1 MADFAHDYTTKE
13 IEKLERRIHVVY
25 KEAEAD
31 INRKLKDFEDKFAA
45 KEQIH
50 LQELKNGEIT
60 QEQYDNWRKGQE
72 FQQKQWQSKRNSAIN
87 SVQNANQVAVAM
99 VNGET
104 PNIFAVNANYMAFG
118 IERDAG
124 IDFGFGVYDANSV
137 ANLIKN
143 DPQILP
149 KWKINEPKDY
159 TWSKKKVNNAVTQG
173 IIQGESL
180 DKVVKRL
187 TDKLVTGNENKMK
200 TFARTA
206 MTGAQNAGRQQSMKD
221 AENLGIELEKEW
233 MATLDSHT
241 RDSHADIDGERVPV
255 DSKFSNGLQYPG
267 EAGGA
272 PAEVYNCRCT
282 MVTNVKKYPSI
293 YSRRDNETGKIVN
306 KLGPDTVENLT
317 YNDWKMTKG
326 ITQTAKMIDER
337 DKVTKTLQEVA
348 GMGHGTV
355 DGGLP
360 FKYKSFDSAFRKVVG
375 DTKEVIEENGL
386 VLSRKEQ
393 FVLRTKMA
401 DKTADALR
409 FTNISPPEHFV
420 EDYNVI
426 TKELESRGFKTI
438 RVKNTMGDH
447 DVPYRGVNTLVQ
459 TPSGYVIGMQYHTP
473 QSIDI
478 KESVNHKIYEEVRKL
493 DKNDPRVDELN
504 KKMIDNMNS
513 IVSPPN
519 IETIK
524 KVNYDTNRTKNVTKF
539 GSYW

>member
-1 MADFAHDYTTKE
+1 MADIAHDYTTKE
-13 IEKLERRIHVVY
+13 IEKLERRIHAVY

-31 INRKLKDFEDKFAA
+31 INRKLKDFEDKFAT

-72 FQQKQWQSKRNSAIN
+72 FQQKQWQSKRDSVIN
-87 SVQNANQVAVAM
+87 SVQNANQVAIAM

-137 ANLIKN
+137 TNLIKN
-143 DPQILP
+143 NPQILP
-149 KWKINEPKDY
+149 KWKIDEPKDY
-159 TWSKKKVNNAVTQG
+159 TWSKKKVNNTVTQG

-180 DKVVKRL
+180 DKIAKRL

-221 AENLGIELEKEW
+221 AENLGIELEKQW

-241 RDSHADIDGERVPV
+241 RDSHADIDGETVPV
-255 DSKFSNGLQYPG
+255 NSKFSNGLEYPG

-282 MVTNVKKYPSI
+282 MVSDIKKYPSV
-293 YSRRDNETGKIVN
+293 YSRRDNETGKVVN

-386 VLSRKEQ
+386 VLNRKEQ
-393 FVLRTKMA
+393 FALRTKMA

-420 EDYNVI
+420 EDYNTI

-459 TPSGYVIGMQYHTP
+459 TPSGYVIEMQYHTP

-524 KVNYDTNRTKNVTKF
+524 KVNYDTDRTKNVTKF

>member
-13 IEKLERRIHVVY
+13 IEKLERRIHAVY
-25 KEAEAD
+25 KEAEHE
-31 INRKLKDFEDKFAA
+31 INRKLEDFEKRYEA
-45 KEQIH
+45 KDRIH
-50 LQELKNGEIT
+50 LEEYKDGKITKQEL
-60 QEQYDNWRKGQE
+60 DNWRKGQE
-72 FQQKQWQSKRNSAIN
+72 FQRQQWNAKRDSIIN

-143 DPQILP
+143 NPQILP
-149 KWKINEPKDY
+149 KWKIDEPKDY

-180 DKVVKRL
+180 DKIAKRL

-206 MTGAQNAGRQQSMKD
+206 MTGAQNSGRQQSMKD
-221 AENLGIELEKEW
+221 AENLGIELEKQW

-241 RDSHADIDGERVPV
+241 RDSHADIDGETVPV
-255 DSKFSNGLQYPG
+255 NSKFSNGLEYPG
-267 EAGGA
+267 EAGGD

-282 MVTNVKKYPSI
+282 MVSDIKKYPSV
-293 YSRRDNETGKIVN
+293 YSRRDNETGKVVN

-386 VLSRKEQ
+386 VLNRKEQ
-393 FVLRTKMA
+393 FALRTKMA

-420 EDYNVI
+420 EDYNTI

-459 TPSGYVIGMQYHTP
+459 TPSGYVIEMQYHTP

-504 KKMIDNMNS
+504 RKMIDNMNS

-524 KVNYDTNRTKNVTKF
+524 KVNYDTDRTKNVTKF